1 MALVFDN
8 GPLKSGPRTTIIE
21 ADELGVRLV
30 REGAISI
37 TEIEKIAPRLSM
49 A

>member
-1 MALVFDN
+1 VAVVFDN

-21 ADELGVRLV
+21 ADELDIRLV
-30 REGAISI
+30 REGAISFA
-37 TEIEKIAPRLSM
+37 EMKKVAPRISK